1 MQVVK
6 KNVTLAYFNLY
17 LQMFLDCQNQL
28 NYSFFNLLLKGV
40 LGLKLLMRTFVGN
53 FMNTAADALV
63 QNNMKQMVKYVQDTP
78 TDILL

>member
-28 NYSFFNLLLKGV
+28 NYSFFNLLLKIIFYY
-40 LGLKLLMRTFVGN
+40 L
-53 FMNTAADALV
+53 
-63 QNNMKQMVKYVQDTP
+63 NNLSNWANCIDSQGKDC
-78 TDILL
+78 LA